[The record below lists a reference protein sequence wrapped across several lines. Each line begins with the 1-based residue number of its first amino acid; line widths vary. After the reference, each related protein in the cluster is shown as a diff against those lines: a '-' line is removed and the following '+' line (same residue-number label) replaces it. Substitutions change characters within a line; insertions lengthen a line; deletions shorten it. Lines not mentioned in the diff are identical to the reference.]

1 MKGGHVFLG
10 QTVHVDPLCE
20 LLLMERWLLVRN
32 TLEFGFDVY
41 RNLLKQADVQ
51 NTLGEPMKKAIKRP
65 KFEQNRKMIPS
76 CYLWYPGPVSE

>member
-1 MKGGHVFLG
+1 MKGGQVILG
-10 QTVHVDPLCE
+10 QTVHVAPLCE

-51 NTLGEPMKKAIKRP
+51 NTLGEPMRKAIKEA
-65 KFEQNRKMIPS
+65 K
-76 CYLWYPGPVSE
+76 V